1 VVETDPIAALAAFEA
16 NPFDVV
22 ITDLTMPNL
31 SGLDVGRQLF
41 QMNPDVPVILTTGYS
56 ATLDVER
63 ARKLGFRDLLLK
75 PYTIALSG
83 KACER
88 RLELP

>member
-1 VVETDPIAALAAFEA
+1 MSSSPISQCRISADSTLGG
-16 NPFDVV
+16 
-22 ITDLTMPNL
+22 
-31 SGLDVGRQLF
+31 SSW

-75 PYTIALSG
+75 PYTIAALAESLR
-83 KACER
+83 KALGIR
-88 RLELP
+88 